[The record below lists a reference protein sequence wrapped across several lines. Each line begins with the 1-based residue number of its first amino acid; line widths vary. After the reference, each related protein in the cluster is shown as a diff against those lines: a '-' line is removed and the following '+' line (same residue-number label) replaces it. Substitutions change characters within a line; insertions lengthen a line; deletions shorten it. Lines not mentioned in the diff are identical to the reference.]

1 MAPKSG
7 ARSHLDYEAQLAK
20 LVDQPPAGEAWLHEQ
35 KFDGYRIGLRKDG
48 AAVSLW
54 SRRDND
60 WTAEFRSVAAAG
72 AHLAAR
78 DALIDGE
85 VAVLLPSGL
94 TSFQSLQNRRAGTP
108 LVYMAFDLLALDG
121 ADLRPLPVEE
131 RKGRLAA
138 LIGAS
143 AGAAGVIRY
152 SDHIVGQGPAFFEQ
166 ARALGLEGVVSK
178 RLGSPYRSG
187 RGETWLKAKCTK
199 REAFVVGGFTEPDGA
214 RDGIGSLLLGV
225 YEDGRLRWT
234 GKVGTG
240 QGWTATYLRALRKRL
255 DGLAAPASPFD
266 PPVSDASIRRKAKW
280 VRPEL
285 VAEVVFTEWTN
296 DGHVRHPTMQGLRE
310 DKVAADVRSEVP
322 SPPKRHL

>member
-152 SDHIVGQGPAFFEQ
+152 SDHIVGQGPAFAWSIIWRRRLWRRPSTVIDMRSFGRICQPVPAFSSNDRFRMTIPFSQKTWVPNPGASDQRSVPERPVDNFSVR
-166 ARALGLEGVVSK
+166 AR
-178 RLGSPYRSG
+178 
-187 RGETWLKAKCTK
+187 
-199 REAFVVGGFTEPDGA
+199 
-214 RDGIGSLLLGV
+214 
-225 YEDGRLRWT
+225 
-234 GKVGTG
+234 
-240 QGWTATYLRALRKRL
+240 
-255 DGLAAPASPFD
+255 
-266 PPVSDASIRRKAKW
+266 
-280 VRPEL
+280 
-285 VAEVVFTEWTN
+285 VA
-296 DGHVRHPTMQGLRE
+296 
-310 DKVAADVRSEVP
+310 
-322 SPPKRHL
+322 